1 MVNFSLKSQEL
12 GRMLETNIT
21 KSTFHFLNSLKKNNN
36 REWFA
41 EHKTDFTTASEKVK
55 SFFNHVL
62 ETLKSH
68 DEIERLKVFR
78 IYRDV
83 RFSKNKTPY
92 KSNFSASYARAGN
105 HRRGGY
111 YVQIEPGNSFI
122 ATGFWNPEKDDLL
135 RIRKEWEIDTTELV
149 TIIENDTFKKVW
161 GQLEGEELK
170 TAPKG
175 FEKEDPNINFIRK
188 KQFIFIRKFSDKEV
202 LANDFIT
209 QIDESFRLIKPYL
222 DLMSSIL
229 TTNLNGESLLN

>member
-21 KSTFHFLNSLKKNNN
+21 KSTFQFLNSLKKNNN

-41 EHKTDFTTASEKVK
+41 EHKTEFTIESENVK
-55 SFFNHVL
+55 NFFNYIL
-62 ETLKSH
+62 EKLKSH

-92 KSNFSASYARAGN
+92 KSNFSASFTRAGN

-111 YVQIEPGNSFI
+111 YLQIEPGNSFI
-122 ATGFWNPEKDDLL
+122 ATGFWNPEKEDLL

-149 TIIENDTFKKVW
+149 AIVENDTFKKVW
-161 GQLEGEELK
+161 GQLEGEALK

-175 FEKEDPNINFIRK
+175 FDKEDPNIEYIRK
-188 KQFIFIRKFSDKEV
+188 KQFIFIRKFSDNEV
-202 LANDFIT
+202 LSNDFAA
-209 QIDESFRLIKPYL
+209 QIDESFKLIKPYF
-222 DLMSSIL
+222 DLMSNIL

>member
-21 KSTFHFLNSLKKNNN
+21 KSTFQFLNSLKKNNN

-41 EHKTDFTTASEKVK
+41 EHKTDFTTESDKVK
-55 SFFNHVL
+55 SFFNNVL
-62 ETLKSH
+62 DKLKIH

-92 KSNFSASYARAGN
+92 KSNFSASYARAGQ

-111 YVQIEPGNSFI
+111 YLQVEPGNSFI
-122 ATGFWNPEKDDLL
+122 ATGFWNPEKEDLL
-135 RIRKEWEIDTTELV
+135 RIRKEWELDTAELV
-149 TIIENDTFKKVW
+149 AIIENPKFKKVW
-161 GQLEGEELK
+161 GQLVGEELK

-175 FEKEDPNINFIRK
+175 FDKEDPNIKFIRK

-202 LANDFIT
+202 FSNDFID
-209 QIDESFRLIKPYL
+209 QIDESFKMIKPYFN
-222 DLMSSIL
+222 LMSSIL
-229 TTNLNGESLLN
+229 TTNLNGESLLD